1 MPGKDLKHG
10 ENVFI
15 HSSSFVDE
23 GVRLGAGTKVWHFSH
38 IMPGAVLG
46 ENCNLGQNV
55 FIGRDVSIGS
65 NVKIQNNVS
74 VYEGVVLE
82 NDVFCGPSAVFTN
95 IKTPRSSYPRNSAED
110 YGKTVVKTGASI
122 GANATVIC
130 GVTIGEY
137 ALVGAGAVVTNNVAA
152 HAVVVGN
159 PGKVVGWICK
169 CGKHIVKEGQGFLD
183 CKQCQAVIQCRHA
196 K

>member
-1 MPGKDLKHG
+1 MPEKDLNHG

-15 HSSSFVDE
+15 HPSSFVDE
-23 GVRLGAGTKVWHFSH
+23 GVMLGAGTKVWHFTH

-82 NDVFCGPSAVFTN
+82 NDVFLGPSAVFTN
-95 IKTPRSSYPRNSAED
+95 IKTPRSAYPRNRVED
-110 YGKTVVKTGASI
+110 YGKTVVRKGASI

-130 GVTIGEY
+130 GVIIGKY
-137 ALVGAGAVVTNNVAA
+137 ALVGAGAVVTKDVPD
-152 HAVVVGN
+152 HAIVVGN
-159 PGKVVGWICK
+159 PARIVGWICK
-169 CGKHIVKEGQGFLD
+169 CGEIRNDLNINILNCSICKTALD
-183 CKQCQAVIQCRHA
+183 LG
-196 K
+196 